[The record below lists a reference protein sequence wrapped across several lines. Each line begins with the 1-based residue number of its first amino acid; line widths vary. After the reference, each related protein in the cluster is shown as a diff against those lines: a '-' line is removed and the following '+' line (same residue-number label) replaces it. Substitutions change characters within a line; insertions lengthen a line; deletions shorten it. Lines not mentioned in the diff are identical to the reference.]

1 MAKILRKVE
10 KPTKNITCINNRNSS
25 NTNRVNKLPS
35 YMRKEKKG

>member
-1 MAKILRKVE
+1 MAKILRKIE
-10 KPTKNITCINNRNSS
+10 ISTKKITRIANRNSS